1 MVVDQWENIRDFLN
15 LNMTHELISTT
26 RILII
31 LIRIYRILINFRNL
45 IIILITIEIILL
57 ALCLI
62 LRTYTQT
69 LLLTLSTILI
79 LQILTIAAAETAIGL
94 RILIAYYRIRG
105 TITLKSLRLL
115 RG

>member
-1 MVVDQWENIRDFLN
+1 MRRSFIVSRVIV
-15 LNMTHELISTT
+15 
-26 RILII
+26 
-31 LIRIYRILINFRNL
+31 
-45 IIILITIEIILL
+45 
-57 ALCLI
+57 
-62 LRTYTQT
+62 
-69 LLLTLSTILI
+69 